1 MKNKLIIFFIILLQI
16 SWFNKTLSKEI
27 EFNSSDIEIINEDNR
42 IIANNG
48 VATIKEDE
56 IIIKGVKIEYFKDQS
71 LIKVEKGNISK
82 INNSIKINSDIIEY
96 DIKNSKIAFSGNV
109 KIQENLKN
117 LIIRSN
123 KIIYDVNRQIISSQN
138 NSEILDDQN
147 NIYTVNKFEYSIIE
161 KIVKLQNVKILDN
174 RKNKF
179 DTEIA
184 YLDLEK
190 KELVAKDIG
199 LNLNP

>member
-16 SWFNKTLSKEI
+16 SLFNKTLSKEI

-56 IIIKGVKIEYFKDQS
+56 IIIEGVKIEYLKDQS

-82 INNSIKINSDIIEY
+82 IDNSIKINSDIIEY

-109 KIQENLKN
+109 KIQENLNN
-117 LIIRSN
+117 LIVRSN
-123 KIIYDVNRQIISSQN
+123 KIIYDVNRQIISSQSD
-138 NSEILDDQN
+138 SEILDNHLPVLSSDIQEN
-147 NIYTVNKFEYSIIE
+147 FNLTQADYDLMNRPNI
-161 KIVKLQNVKILDN
+161 
-174 RKNKF
+174 
-179 DTEIA
+179 
-184 YLDLEK
+184 
-190 KELVAKDIG
+190 KEL
-199 LNLNP
+199 NP